1 MAILK
6 HISSKNANYGDAEKY
21 LTFEHDEFTMKPTLD
36 ENGRLIPRE
45 DYRISSLNCGGEDFA
60 VACMRA
66 NLRYEK
72 NQKREDVK
80 SHHYIISFDPRDGTD
95 NGLTVDRAQELGE
108 QFCKEHFPG
117 HQALVCTHP
126 DGHNHSGNIH
136 VHIVINSLRIYE
148 VPLLPYM
155 DRPADT
161 REGCKHRCTNA
172 AMEYFKSEVM
182 EMCHRE
188 GLYQIDLLNGSK
200 ERITEREY
208 WAAKKGQLALDKE
221 NAAREAAGQPTKP
234 TKFETDKAKLRRTI
248 RQALSQAGSFDEFS
262 SLLLREGVTVKESRG
277 RLSYLTPDR
286 TKPITARKLGDDF
299 DRAAVLSVLEQNAA
313 RAAEKPAAIAE
324 YPGSIKDRLR
334 TKKEAKNAP
343 NNDAVQRMVDIAA
356 KRAEGKGRGYEKWAT
371 MHNLKQ
377 MSATLM
383 LYQQYGFS
391 SPDELDAAISAANT
405 ATQESLAGLKG
416 LEAAI
421 REKKE
426 LQRNLLGYI
435 GTKPARDGLKAQKS
449 EKARRA
455 YREQHESD
463 FIIAD
468 TAARYF
474 REHGITKLPAS
485 KALQREIEQ
494 LTVQKNAGYN
504 DYREKRQ
511 RAQELQTVRRN
522 IDQILRGAPSQ
533 QKKREQE
540 R

>member
-36 ENGRLIPRE
+36 ADGRLIPRV

-60 VACMRA
+60 VACMRS
-66 NLRYEK
+66 NLRYGK

-80 SHHYIISFDPRDGTD
+80 SHHYIISFDPRDGPD

-108 QFCKEHFPG
+108 KFCAEHFPG

-126 DGHNHSGNIH
+126 DGHSHTENIH
-136 VHIVINSLRIYE
+136 VHIVINSLRI
-148 VPLLPYM
+148 
-155 DRPADT
+155 A
-161 REGCKHRCTNA
+161 
-172 AMEYFKSEVM
+172 M
-182 EMCHRE
+182 EMCHSE

-208 WAAKKGQLALDKE
+208 WAQKKGQAALDRA
-221 NAAREAAGQPTKP
+221 NAPIAADGIAPRQ

-248 RQALSQAGSFDEFS
+248 REALAAASGFDEFAA
-262 SLLLREGVTVKESRG
+262 LLLRHGVTVKESRG